1 MVREGKDGRVTA
13 EKTTRRVSKVAIFF
27 LGAVVAGILAAPA
40 QGVRQEA
47 RVSNASDQQQAS
59 EAQTTTQTSEQQ
71 ATNQISGGE
80 QQQASQQQT
89 TTQTSAQ
96 AGTAQAADKTAKA
109 LPSESKQAPQ
119 DTSHSQLS
127 AKEQENIQHEAEKG
141 TSKDRILWTLPNFL
155 TVENADNIPPLTA
168 GQKFK
173 VVGRSLIDPSE
184 FVLIGFVAG
193 LGQAS
198 DSNPSYG
205 QGAQG
210 YAKRY
215 GTSYADNAVENFMAS
230 AVLPSLLHQ
239 DPRYYQLGRGGFWRR
254 VEHAVGRVVITRSD
268 SGQRQFNYSEVFGAG
283 MAAAISTYSYHP
295 QSERSFGN
303 VAGVWATQIG
313 WDVATYMVKEFWPD
327 LRKKHRKDT

>member
-1 MVREGKDGRVTA
+1 MIGEHKETAAAKGIKKATGRVRKA
-13 EKTTRRVSKVAIFF
+13 AIFF
-27 LGAVVAGILAAPA
+27 LGALVAATPVPPAQAAPC
-40 QGVRQEA
+40 
-47 RVSNASDQQQAS
+47 SDQQQAT
-59 EAQTTTQTSEQQ
+59 EPQTTTQTS
-71 ATNQISGGE
+71 
-80 QQQASQQQT
+80 QQQVAAAKTSGQPT
-89 TTQTSAQ
+89 TTQTPQQQ
-96 AGTAQAADKTAKA
+96 AANQQITAQPSAA
-109 LPSESKQAPQ
+109 KQAQQ

-127 AKEQENIQHEAEKG
+127 AKERESLQHETEKG

-155 TVENADNIPPLTA
+155 TVEDADNIPALTP

-210 YAKRY
+210 YGKRY
-215 GTSYADNAVENFMAS
+215 ATSYADNAVENFMAS
-230 AVLPSLLHQ
+230 AVLPSVLHQ
-239 DPRYYQLGRGGFWRR
+239 DPRYYQLGHGGFWRR
-254 VEHAVGRVVITRSD
+254 TMHAVSRVVITRSD
-268 SGQRQFNYSEVFGAG
+268 AGQQQFNYSEVFGAG

-295 QSERSFGN
+295 ESERSFGN
-303 VAGVWATQIG
+303 VAGVWSTQIG
-313 WDVATYMVKEFWPD
+313 WDVATYMIKEFWPD

>member
-1 MVREGKDGRVTA
+1 MIGDGKETVVATRIKKATGRV
-13 EKTTRRVSKVAIFF
+13 RRAAIFF
-27 LGAVVAGILAAPA
+27 LGALVAGILVTPA
-40 QGVRQEA
+40 RA
-47 RVSNASDQQQAS
+47 SRTSDQQQAS
-59 EAQTTTQTSEQQ
+59 EPQATTQTSEQQ
-71 ATNQISGGE
+71 VSATQTSEQPATKQPSKQQATNQQI
-80 QQQASQQQT
+80 
-89 TTQTSAQ
+89 
-96 AGTAQAADKTAKA
+96 TAQ
-109 LPSESKQAPQ
+109 PSASKRAQQ

-127 AKEQENIQHEAEKG
+127 AKEQESLQHQTEKG

-155 TVENADNIPPLTA
+155 TVEDADNIPPLTA

-184 FVLIGFVAG
+184 FVLVGFVAG

-230 AVLPSLLHQ
+230 AVLPSVLHQ

-254 VEHAVGRVVITRSD
+254 VEHAVSRVVITRSD
-268 SGQRQFNYSEVFGAG
+268 AGQTQFNYSEVFGAG

-295 QSERSFGN
+295 DSERSLGN
-303 VAGVWATQIG
+303 VAGVWTTQIG

-327 LRKKHRKDT
+327 LRKKHRKNT